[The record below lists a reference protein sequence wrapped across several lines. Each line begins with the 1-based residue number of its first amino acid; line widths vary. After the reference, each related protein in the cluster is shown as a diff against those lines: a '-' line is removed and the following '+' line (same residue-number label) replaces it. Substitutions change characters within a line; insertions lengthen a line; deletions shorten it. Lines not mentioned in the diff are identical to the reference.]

1 MLQAMPRGCH
11 LTVYKKKQVNL
22 SCGKALTTYM
32 YKLTLLNFIVSYHWN
47 SQKING
53 IGRDP
58 MRRPYHIYSY
68 LPNAHLITIKETKI
82 NTAHMVS

>member
-1 MLQAMPRGCH
+1 
-11 LTVYKKKQVNL
+11 
-22 SCGKALTTYM
+22 M

-47 SQKING
+47 SKKIKG

-58 MRRPYHIYSY
+58 RHRPYHIYGY